1 MAFIF
6 TGLSAFADEDTRKD
20 PELSF
25 YSSSVGILAGTA
37 LEAPLRNPH
46 GLMPIVYT
54 SSDKSICQV
63 DESGKISTA
72 LVETTTTV
80 TVTASFA
87 GNDEYRPGSATL
99 EVGIVPRS
107 PLKTPEMTPMG
118 GTFDHAVEV
127 QVTTDD
133 AAATE
138 IWYSTVAKSAEEF
151 KNSDTNTSYMITGQT
166 GTIRIDRSCKLY
178 VMTRG
183 RGTKSPVIEADFTIS
198 MPLKADFTT
207 DKSVTADYAQYFE
220 SSKDLADWTV
230 PSEWHIDDMK
240 FGEVRDGDKKSI
252 AITYAAGDG
261 AAPLT
266 SPVFDIK
273 EGQRLEFYAYFKT
286 KNLSWAPWTIDVTD
300 FTTGQTTTLFNI
312 YRWTLENNFVSDDIM
327 QWKKIDIDLAAYA
340 GHKVQIVLNYNFDGE
355 NLAIDAFRLVR
366 DNPEAATRITASV
379 DEPITFISRCQ
390 GEPTKT
396 IWTLPGSENNEY
408 AGNSVTVTYPKEG
421 IYDVTLTISRKSEK
435 DVKEIKQFVE
445 IIGKA
450 PTSAFAITS
459 DTYTTA
465 ADMVFVPAGVPVQF
479 ADKSEGAPTSWEWK
493 FTSDSETL
501 TSTEQN
507 PTVTFTKEGRYDVTL
522 TTTNAIGSNK
532 AYKAECLQVGGEM
545 MIWNIT
551 EQEIDNLKPISYDS
565 FGFYAGSNMF
575 GLDRFAEKYPAPL
588 ADATVKTVDAY
599 FASTK
604 TREPDAAIE
613 LAIYDMAA
621 DGGPGKVLAKTS
633 LKASELKSNA
643 SEYVQTTF
651 EFAEPVALAKG
662 KPFFVAI
669 GPFPYQGVSS
679 YEDQIALYCVT
690 RSRGGLCATW
700 DLAQNSDRWIANVS
714 GYCSMAMGPVV
725 NYTSVANGI
734 DNTVAPSTP
743 SMTSKLSTTSADN
756 GSLLPKATR
765 FTSCA
770 IPTAQVARLCGNK
783 EK

>member
-1 MAFIF
+1 MAFLF

-87 GNDEYRPGSATL
+87 GNDEYRPGTATL
-99 EVGIVPRS
+99 EVGIIPCS
-107 PLKTPEMTPMG
+107 PLKIPEMTPMG

-198 MPLKADFTT
+198 MPLQADFTT
-207 DKSVTADYAQYFE
+207 DKSVMADYAQYFE
-220 SSKDLADWTV
+220 SSKDLANWTV

-240 FGEVRDGDKKSI
+240 FDEVRDGDKKSI

-286 KNLSWAPWTIDVTD
+286 KNLNWAPWTIDVTD

-340 GHKVQIVLNYNFDGE
+340 
-355 NLAIDAFRLVR
+355 
-366 DNPEAATRITASV
+366 
-379 DEPITFISRCQ
+379 
-390 GEPTKT
+390 
-396 IWTLPGSENNEY
+396 
-408 AGNSVTVTYPKEG
+408 
-421 IYDVTLTISRKSEK
+421 
-435 DVKEIKQFVE
+435 
-445 IIGKA
+445 
-450 PTSAFAITS
+450 
-459 DTYTTA
+459 
-465 ADMVFVPAGVPVQF
+465 
-479 ADKSEGAPTSWEWK
+479 
-493 FTSDSETL
+493 
-501 TSTEQN
+501 
-507 PTVTFTKEGRYDVTL
+507 
-522 TTTNAIGSNK
+522 
-532 AYKAECLQVGGEM
+532 
-545 MIWNIT
+545 
-551 EQEIDNLKPISYDS
+551 
-565 FGFYAGSNMF
+565 
-575 GLDRFAEKYPAPL
+575 
-588 ADATVKTVDAY
+588 
-599 FASTK
+599 
-604 TREPDAAIE
+604 
-613 LAIYDMAA
+613 
-621 DGGPGKVLAKTS
+621 
-633 LKASELKSNA
+633 
-643 SEYVQTTF
+643 
-651 EFAEPVALAKG
+651 
-662 KPFFVAI
+662 
-669 GPFPYQGVSS
+669 
-679 YEDQIALYCVT
+679 
-690 RSRGGLCATW
+690 
-700 DLAQNSDRWIANVS
+700 
-714 GYCSMAMGPVV
+714 
-725 NYTSVANGI
+725 
-734 DNTVAPSTP
+734 
-743 SMTSKLSTTSADN
+743 
-756 GSLLPKATR
+756 
-765 FTSCA
+765 
-770 IPTAQVARLCGNK
+770 
-783 EK
+783 

>member
-1 MAFIF
+1 MKQTLLLLMAFIF

-107 PLKTPEMTPMG
+107 PLKTPKMTPMG

-138 IWYSTVAKSAEEF
+138 IWYSSVAKSAEEF

-207 DKSVTADYAQYFE
+207 DKSVMADYAQYFE

-286 KNLSWAPWTIDVTD
+286 KNLNWAPWTIDVTD

-465 ADMVFVPAGVPVQF
+465 ADMAFVPAGVPVQF
-479 ADKSEGAPTSWEWK
+479 ADKSEGSPTSWEWK

-551 EQEIDNLKPISYDS
+551 EQEIDNLKSISYDS

-599 FASTK
+599 FASRCRHRAGDIRYGCRWRTW
-604 TREPDAAIE
+604 
-613 LAIYDMAA
+613 
-621 DGGPGKVLAKTS
+621 
-633 LKASELKSNA
+633 
-643 SEYVQTTF
+643 
-651 EFAEPVALAKG
+651 
-662 KPFFVAI
+662 
-669 GPFPYQGVSS
+669 QGARK
-679 YEDQIALYCVT
+679 DIAQSKRAQEQCLRIRTDHLRVCRT
-690 RSRGGLCATW
+690 CSPRQRQAFLRSHWPIPL
-700 DLAQNSDRWIANVS
+700 S
-714 GYCSMAMGPVV
+714 GCQQ
-725 NYTSVANGI
+725 
-734 DNTVAPSTP
+734 
-743 SMTSKLSTTSADN
+743 L
-756 GSLLPKATR
+756 
-765 FTSCA
+765 
-770 IPTAQVARLCGNK
+770 
-783 EK
+783 

>member
-87 GNDEYRPGSATL
+87 GNDEYRPGTATL
-99 EVGIVPRS
+99 EVGIIPRS
-107 PLKTPEMTPMG
+107 PLKTPKMTPMG

-127 QVTTDD
+127 KVTTDD
-133 AAATE
+133 AYATE

-261 AAPLT
+261 SAPLA

-300 FTTGQTTTLFNI
+300 FTTGQTATIFNI
-312 YRWTLENNFVSDDIM
+312 YRWTLENNYVSDDIM

-465 ADMVFVPAGVPVQF
+465 ADMAFVPAGVPVQF
-479 ADKSEGAPTSWEWK
+479 ADKSEGSPTSWEWK

-522 TTTNAIGSNK
+522 TTANGSNQ

-588 ADATVKTVDAY
+588 ADATVKTVDTY

-633 LKASELKSNA
+633 LKASELKSKA

-734 DNTVAPSTP
+734 DNTVVPGST
-743 SMTSKLSTTSADN
+743 KHEI
-756 GSLLPKATR
+756 KA
-765 FTSCA
+765 
-770 IPTAQVARLCGNK
+770 IYNLCGQQVTTPESHQIYIVRYSDGTSRK
-783 EK
+783 IMWK

>member
-72 LVETTTTV
+72 LVEATTVV

-87 GNDEYRPGSATL
+87 GNDEYRPGTATL
-99 EVGIVPRS
+99 EVGIIPRS
-107 PLKTPEMTPMG
+107 PLKIPEMTPMG

-207 DKSVTADYAQYFE
+207 DKSVMADYAQYFE

-286 KNLSWAPWTIDVTD
+286 KNLNWAPWTIDVTD

-312 YRWTLENNFVSDDIM
+312 
-327 QWKKIDIDLAAYA
+327 
-340 GHKVQIVLNYNFDGE
+340 
-355 NLAIDAFRLVR
+355 
-366 DNPEAATRITASV
+366 
-379 DEPITFISRCQ
+379 
-390 GEPTKT
+390 
-396 IWTLPGSENNEY
+396 
-408 AGNSVTVTYPKEG
+408 
-421 IYDVTLTISRKSEK
+421 
-435 DVKEIKQFVE
+435 
-445 IIGKA
+445 
-450 PTSAFAITS
+450 
-459 DTYTTA
+459 
-465 ADMVFVPAGVPVQF
+465 
-479 ADKSEGAPTSWEWK
+479 
-493 FTSDSETL
+493 
-501 TSTEQN
+501 
-507 PTVTFTKEGRYDVTL
+507 
-522 TTTNAIGSNK
+522 
-532 AYKAECLQVGGEM
+532 
-545 MIWNIT
+545 
-551 EQEIDNLKPISYDS
+551 
-565 FGFYAGSNMF
+565 
-575 GLDRFAEKYPAPL
+575 
-588 ADATVKTVDAY
+588 
-599 FASTK
+599 
-604 TREPDAAIE
+604 
-613 LAIYDMAA
+613 
-621 DGGPGKVLAKTS
+621 
-633 LKASELKSNA
+633 
-643 SEYVQTTF
+643 
-651 EFAEPVALAKG
+651 
-662 KPFFVAI
+662 
-669 GPFPYQGVSS
+669 
-679 YEDQIALYCVT
+679 
-690 RSRGGLCATW
+690 
-700 DLAQNSDRWIANVS
+700 
-714 GYCSMAMGPVV
+714 
-725 NYTSVANGI
+725 
-734 DNTVAPSTP
+734 
-743 SMTSKLSTTSADN
+743 
-756 GSLLPKATR
+756 
-765 FTSCA
+765 
-770 IPTAQVARLCGNK
+770 
-783 EK
+783 

>member
-1 MAFIF
+1 MWRILFHFNSTTIIKQTLLLLWAFLF
-6 TGLSAFADEDTRKD
+6 TGLSVYADEDTRKD

-72 LVETTTTV
+72 LVEATTVV

-87 GNDEYRPGSATL
+87 GNDEYRPGTATL
-99 EVGIVPRS
+99 EVGIIPRS
-107 PLKTPEMTPMG
+107 PLKTPKMTPMG

-207 DKSVTADYAQYFE
+207 DKSVMADYAQYFE
-220 SSKDLADWTV
+220 SCKDLANWTV

-252 AITYAAGDG
+252 AFTYAAGDG

-286 KNLSWAPWTIDVTD
+286 KNLNWAPWTIDVTD

-340 GHKVQIVLNYNFDGE
+340 
-355 NLAIDAFRLVR
+355 
-366 DNPEAATRITASV
+366 
-379 DEPITFISRCQ
+379 
-390 GEPTKT
+390 
-396 IWTLPGSENNEY
+396 
-408 AGNSVTVTYPKEG
+408 
-421 IYDVTLTISRKSEK
+421 
-435 DVKEIKQFVE
+435 
-445 IIGKA
+445 
-450 PTSAFAITS
+450 
-459 DTYTTA
+459 
-465 ADMVFVPAGVPVQF
+465 
-479 ADKSEGAPTSWEWK
+479 
-493 FTSDSETL
+493 
-501 TSTEQN
+501 
-507 PTVTFTKEGRYDVTL
+507 
-522 TTTNAIGSNK
+522 
-532 AYKAECLQVGGEM
+532 
-545 MIWNIT
+545 
-551 EQEIDNLKPISYDS
+551 
-565 FGFYAGSNMF
+565 
-575 GLDRFAEKYPAPL
+575 
-588 ADATVKTVDAY
+588 
-599 FASTK
+599 
-604 TREPDAAIE
+604 
-613 LAIYDMAA
+613 
-621 DGGPGKVLAKTS
+621 
-633 LKASELKSNA
+633 
-643 SEYVQTTF
+643 
-651 EFAEPVALAKG
+651 
-662 KPFFVAI
+662 
-669 GPFPYQGVSS
+669 
-679 YEDQIALYCVT
+679 
-690 RSRGGLCATW
+690 
-700 DLAQNSDRWIANVS
+700 
-714 GYCSMAMGPVV
+714 
-725 NYTSVANGI
+725 
-734 DNTVAPSTP
+734 
-743 SMTSKLSTTSADN
+743 
-756 GSLLPKATR
+756 
-765 FTSCA
+765 
-770 IPTAQVARLCGNK
+770 
-783 EK
+783 